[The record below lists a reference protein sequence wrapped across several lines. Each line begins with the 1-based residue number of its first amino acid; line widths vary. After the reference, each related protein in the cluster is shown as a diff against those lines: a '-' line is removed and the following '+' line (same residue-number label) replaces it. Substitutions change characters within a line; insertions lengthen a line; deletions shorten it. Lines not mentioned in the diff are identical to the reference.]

1 MVTLWRPH
9 PTGFHPYRKGDI
21 GLSPLDPLC
30 QKRKKAGQSPDGL
43 KNTPR
48 AKARGVFQRSKPSG
62 SSPSWLIPQNIRNY
76 FPFLALAIVCVASV
90 VPAPPEPAG
99 ESSCERQA
107 PASWDLWACLW
118 VCIKRVGLLT
128 DRRTRT

>member
-62 SSPSWLIPQNIRNY
+62 SSPSWLIPQNIRNN
-76 FPFLALAIVCVASV
+76 FPLAATRQGKPSCLKGQDNLPWLLPRLHLHSCLELDLRLLGEAIANVK
-90 VPAPPEPAG
+90 PQQAG
-99 ESSCERQA
+99 IC
-107 PASWDLWACLW
+107 
-118 VCIKRVGLLT
+118 G
-128 DRRTRT
+128 